1 MELLLHI
8 NKKLKK
14 TSDHKKMRSAFR
26 GRRLRGLFPI
36 LKRRK
41 FCNKDHGVTM
51 EILWG
56 NYESKKDVQM
66 ENNRIWLSQAKRG
79 LDSITSKFENVC
91 IPKFDAL
98 WILSRTIKTRR

>member
-8 NKKLKK
+8 SKKLKK

-41 FCNKDHGVTM
+41 FCNKDHSVTM

-56 NYESKKDVQM
+56 NYESKKM
-66 ENNRIWLSQAKRG
+66 YKW
-79 LDSITSKFENVC
+79 
-91 IPKFDAL
+91 
-98 WILSRTIKTRR
+98 RTIESGLARPREVWIV